1 MTRPPKE
8 NPGRN
13 AADEEA
19 PPERISKEEVNQL
32 PRIDFEGEVRIIS
45 GDNEVEEAIARLRSA
60 KRLGFDTET
69 RPVFRKA
76 DAHRTPAL
84 LQLSTEDFCA
94 LFQLKRIRNLD
105 PVFALLAD
113 PSILKTGVAVRDDLR
128 ALQAMSPFEPRH
140 FIDLSRLAT
149 DLGVVTVGLR
159 NLTAIFM
166 GGKLSKRAQL
176 SNWEASRLAKE
187 QIRYAATD
195 AWVSLRL
202 YEILSSR
209 HQLLPEPEPIPL
221 DPPHGLDHV
230 NLVVR
235 DMDRSIDF
243 YTRLLG
249 FRKTLDCPLEGEWFE
264 TVTGMEKA
272 RARCVY
278 LELDGTTRLEL
289 LQFTEPISVPGR
301 KSQRRNPLGLGFR
314 HVALTVEAIDE
325 SYRQL
330 QEAGVRFRSAPV
342 EVPLDAVTG
351 LTGRKRLC
359 YFEGPDG
366 EVLELAEYR
375 AS

>member
-1 MTRPPKE
+1 MSRSRKT
-8 NPGRN
+8 
-13 AADEEA
+13 AAPESPAGES

-32 PRIDFEGEVRIIS
+32 PRIDFEGEVVIVS
-45 GDNEVEEAIARLRSA
+45 SDEEVPAALARLRSA

-84 LQLSTEDFCA
+84 LQLATEDYCA
-94 LFQLKRIRNLD
+94 LFQLKKVQHLD
-105 PVFALLAD
+105 RVFAILAD

-128 ALQAMSPFEPRH
+128 ALQVLSPFEPQQ
-140 FIDLSRLAT
+140 FLDLSRLAT

-176 SNWEASRLAKE
+176 SNWESSRLSRE

-202 YEILSSR
+202 YEIISER
-209 HQLLPEPEPIPL
+209 HRLLPDPEPIPL
-221 DPPHGLDHV
+221 EPPQGLDHI

-235 DMDRSIDF
+235 DMDRSVDF

-249 FRKTLDCPLEGEWFE
+249 FRKTLDCPLEGTWFE
-264 TVTGMEKA
+264 TVTGIDQA

-278 LELDGTTRLEL
+278 LELDGNTRLEL
-289 LQFTEPISVPGR
+289 LQFTEPTSVPGR
-301 KSQRRNPLGLGFR
+301 KSHRRNPLGLGFR
-314 HVALTVEAIDE
+314 HLALTVDDIED
-325 SYRQL
+325 SHRQL
-330 QEAGVRFRSAPV
+330 KAAGVRFRSDPV

-375 AS
+375 PA